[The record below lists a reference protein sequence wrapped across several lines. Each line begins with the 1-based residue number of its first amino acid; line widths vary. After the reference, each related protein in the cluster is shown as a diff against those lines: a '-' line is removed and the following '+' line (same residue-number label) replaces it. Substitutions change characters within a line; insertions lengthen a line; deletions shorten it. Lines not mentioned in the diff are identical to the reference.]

1 MENVALFSI
10 LFLSF
15 ILMVILSYINYRI
28 LRITIYMFEVTIDI
42 RDISARLLN
51 VTEQMNDSFHVKEIP
66 NGKETNED

>member
-28 LRITIYMFEVTIDI
+28 LRITIYMLEVTIEI

>member
-28 LRITIYMFEVTIDI
+28 LRITIYMLEVTIEI
-42 RDISARLLN
+42 RDISERLLN
-51 VTEQMNDSFHVKEIP
+51 VTEQMNDSFHVKEI
-66 NGKETNED
+66 T

>member
-1 MENVALFSI
+1 MENVALYSI

-28 LRITIYMFEVTIDI
+28 LCITIYMLEVTIEI
-42 RDISARLLN
+42 RDISTWLLN

-66 NGKETNED
+66 NGEETNED

>member
-28 LRITIYMFEVTIDI
+28 LRITIYMLEVTIEI
-42 RDISARLLN
+42 RDISTRLLN

>member
-1 MENVALFSI
+1 MENIALYSI

-28 LRITIYMFEVTIDI
+28 LRITIYMLEVTIEI